1 MELRR
6 MDGAISI
13 RDNKTGAGAA
23 RVGEAVTSGPA
34 DVIYGGR
41 GDLDHEFPFCR
52 SSVRKFRRG
61 DVIAGAGDAIDMFV
75 RVQRGMVSASTPLAD
90 GREFIVEMIPKG
102 GLIGE
107 LEVLRKQSLSLEY
120 RASSDCELHYFDGRL
135 LRDLCANDP
144 QFQVKILS
152 KALARVSE
160 LELRII
166 SNAGSSLR
174 QRLARTLLRLSAVYK
189 VDAQHGGD
197 ELIISQH
204 DLAATLPASR
214 EKVNQCLRRLRES
227 KVVDGTQG
235 KIRILN
241 RKALEVYADGVAS
254 IA

>member
-1 MELRR
+1 

-13 RDNKTGAGAA
+13 RDDRTRGSAA
-23 RVGEAVTSGPA
+23 RIGEAITFGTVGI
-34 DVIYGGR
+34 VYGDR

-52 SSVRKFRRG
+52 SSIRKFRRG
-61 DVIAGAGDAIDMFV
+61 ELIASAGVLIDMFAC
-75 RVQRGMVSASTPLAD
+75 VQRGMVSASTPLAD
-90 GREFIVEMIPKG
+90 GREFIVEIIPKG

-166 SNAGSSLR
+166 ANAGSNLR
-174 QRLARTLLRLSAVYK
+174 QRVARTLLRLSALYRM
-189 VDAQHGGD
+189 DAENSGD

-241 RKALEVYADGVAS
+241 RKALEAYAEGVTS
-254 IA
+254 LV

>member
-1 MELRR
+1 

-13 RDNKTGAGAA
+13 RDDRTRGSAA
-23 RVGEAVTSGPA
+23 RIGEAITFETVRI
-34 DVIYGGR
+34 VYGDR

-61 DVIAGAGDAIDMFV
+61 ELIASAGVLIDMFA

-90 GREFIVEMIPKG
+90 GREFIVEIIPKG

-107 LEVLRKQSLSLEY
+107 LQVLRKQSLSLEY

-166 SNAGSSLR
+166 ANAGSNLR
-174 QRLARTLLRLSAVYK
+174 QRVARTLLRLSALYRM
-189 VDAQHGGD
+189 DAENSGD

-241 RKALEVYADGVAS
+241 RKALEAYAEGVTS
-254 IA
+254 LV

>member
-1 MELRR
+1 
-6 MDGAISI
+6 MDGVISI
-13 RDNKTGAGAA
+13 KGNRTRGGAA
-23 RVGEAVTSGPA
+23 RIGEAVTCESGRIDYVA
-34 DVIYGGR
+34 KA
-41 GDLDHEFPFCR
+41 DLDQEFPFFR

-61 DVIAGAGDAIDMFV
+61 DVIAGAGVLIDMFA
-75 RVQRGMVSASTPLAD
+75 RVQRGMISASTPLPD
-90 GREFIVEMIPKG
+90 GREFIVEIIPKG

-120 RASSDCELHYFDGRL
+120 RASSDCELHFFDGRL
-135 LRDLCANDP
+135 LRELCAKDP

-160 LELRII
+160 LELRLI

-174 QRLARTLLRLSAVYK
+174 QRLARTLLRLSAIYGT
-189 VDAQHGGD
+189 DAQNSG
-197 ELIISQH
+197 ELIISQN

-241 RKALEVYADGVAS
+241 RKALEAYAEGTAS
-254 IA
+254 AA

>member
-1 MELRR
+1 
-6 MDGAISI
+6 MDGVISI
-13 RDNKTGAGAA
+13 KGNRTRAGVA
-23 RVGEAVTSGPA
+23 RIGEAITCESGPIDYVA
-34 DVIYGGR
+34 KA
-41 GDLDHEFPFCR
+41 DLDHEFPFCR

-61 DVIAGAGDAIDMFV
+61 DVIAGAGVLIDMFA
-75 RVQRGMVSASTPLAD
+75 RVQRGMISASAPLPD
-90 GREFIVEMIPKG
+90 GREFIVEIIPKG

-120 RASSDCELHYFDGRL
+120 RASSDCELHFFDGRL
-135 LRDLCANDP
+135 LRELCAKDP

-160 LELRII
+160 LELRLI

-174 QRLARTLLRLSAVYK
+174 QRLARTLLRLSAIYGT
-189 VDAQHGGD
+189 DAQNSGD
-197 ELIISQH
+197 ELIISQN

-241 RKALEVYADGVAS
+241 RKALEAYAEGTAS
-254 IA
+254 AA

>member
-1 MELRR
+1 
-6 MDGAISI
+6 MDGATNI
-13 RDNKTGAGAA
+13 RGDRTRGNAA
-23 RVGEAVTSGPA
+23 LKGDAVTCGPA
-34 DVIYGGR
+34 AIVYGGP
-41 GDLDHEFPFCR
+41 GDLDHEFPFSR

-61 DVIAGAGDAIDMFV
+61 EVIAGAGEAIDMFS

-90 GREFIVEMIPKG
+90 GREFIVEIIPKG

-166 SNAGSSLR
+166 ANAGSSLR
-174 QRLARTLLRLSAVYK
+174 QRLARTLLRLSILYK
-189 VDAQHGGD
+189 VDGQHSGD

-241 RKALEVYADGVAS
+241 RKALEAYAEGVAS
-254 IA
+254 AD

>member
-1 MELRR
+1 

-13 RDNKTGAGAA
+13 RDNKTKGGAS
-23 RVGEAVTSGPA
+23 RIEEAVTSGP
-34 DVIYGGR
+34 VGIIYGGR

-61 DVIAGAGDAIDMFV
+61 EVIASAGVVVDIFA
-75 RVQRGMVSASTPLAD
+75 RVQHGMVSASTPLAD
-90 GREFIVEMIPKG
+90 GREFIVEIVPKG

-107 LEVLRKQSLSLEY
+107 LAVLRKQSLSLEY

-144 QFQVKILS
+144 QFQVKLLS

-174 QRLARTLLRLSAVYK
+174 QRLAGTLLRLSAVYK
-189 VDAQHGGD
+189 VDAQNSGD

-204 DLAATLPASR
+204 ELAATLPASR

-227 KVVDGTQG
+227 KVVDGTHG

-241 RKALEVYADGVAS
+241 RKALEAYAEGA
-254 IA
+254 AHLA

>member
-1 MELRR
+1 
-6 MDGAISI
+6 MDGVISI
-13 RDNKTGAGAA
+13 RDDRTRGNAA
-23 RVGEAVTSGPA
+23 RVGEAITFGTVGI
-34 DVIYGGR
+34 VYGDR

-61 DVIAGAGDAIDMFV
+61 ELIASAGVLIDMFA

-90 GREFIVEMIPKG
+90 GREFIVEIIPKG

-107 LEVLRKQSLSLEY
+107 LEVLRKQSLNLEY

-166 SNAGSSLR
+166 ANAGSSLR
-174 QRLARTLLRLSAVYK
+174 QRVARTLLRLSALYRM
-189 VDAQHGGD
+189 DAENSGD
-197 ELIISQH
+197 ELIISQN

-214 EKVNQCLRRLRES
+214 EKVNQCLRRLREN

-241 RKALEVYADGVAS
+241 RKALEAYAEGAAS
-254 IA
+254 LA